1 MGKIKI
7 VTDST
12 CDLSV
17 AELEAAGVELVPVMI
32 NFEDGSYRELLDL
45 SIEEFY
51 RKMAAQEK
59 LPTTAQPLPGDTLAA
74 FQRLTEE
81 GYQVIS
87 YHISSKL
94 SGSVRTAE
102 RIARDF
108 PAGQVTVVDSQ
119 SVSLGLGCMVE
130 TAAKARAKG
139 LSKEEILKITDY
151 ISRHI
156 VIYFVVDTLENLQK
170 GGRIGKATAFLGG
183 MLNIRPL
190 LSLREG
196 MVCPVERI
204 RGKSRAVERMCQ
216 LIRREMTAHAGPG
229 QLYLGHCGA
238 RKELESYLP
247 EMLAALG
254 VSREETKIKDIGA
267 AIGTHAG
274 AGLLAVAYM
283 PCTDNILP
291 VLRDEESGAGKEA

>member
-17 AELEAAGVELVPVMI
+17 EELAAAGVELVPVMI

-45 SIEEFY
+45 STEDFY
-51 RKMAAQEK
+51 AKMAAQEK

-74 FQRLTEE
+74 FKALLEE
-81 GYQVIS
+81 GDEVIS
-87 YHISSKL
+87 YHISSQL

-102 RIARDF
+102 LIAKEIAPDRI
-108 PAGQVTVVDSQ
+108 TVVDSMN
-119 SVSLGLGCMVE
+119 VSLGLGCMVE
-130 TAAKARAKG
+130 TAAKAQAKG
-139 LSKEEILKITDY
+139 LSREEILRITDY
-151 ISRHI
+151 ITKNI
-156 VIYFVVDTLENLQK
+156 KIYFVVDTLDNLQK

-190 LSLREG
+190 LAIKDG

-204 RGKSRAVERMCQ
+204 RGKGRAVERMVE
-216 LIRREMTAHAGPG
+216 LIRREMDAHSGPG
-229 QLYLGHCGA
+229 KIYLGHCGA
-238 RKELESYLP
+238 RAELERYLP
-247 EMLAALG
+247 DILDKLG
-254 VSREETKIKDIGA
+254 VSREEVHIKDMGA

-283 PCTDNILP
+283 PWPEFILP
-291 VLRDEESGAGKEA
+291 VLE